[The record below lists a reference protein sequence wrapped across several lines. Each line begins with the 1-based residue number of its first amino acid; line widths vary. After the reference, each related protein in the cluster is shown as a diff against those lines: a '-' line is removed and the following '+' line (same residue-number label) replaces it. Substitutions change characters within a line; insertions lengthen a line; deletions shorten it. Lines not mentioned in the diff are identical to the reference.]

1 VTVLVV
7 AALPEEIVPIRT
19 RLRGVDSVVVAMT
32 GAGRRRA
39 ETDMRAL
46 LASHR
51 PDAWIGAGLAGAATP
66 GIPVGTILVARN
78 VGDPHWSARA
88 LARGGAL
95 PATVVTVDRIAATG
109 REKADF
115 AARGASGDVVAL
127 DMETAGWI
135 AAAALASPAAP
146 GSSGSPPGLV
156 IRVVS
161 DEADE
166 EIPDFV
172 AAASSADGLDR
183 RRIALHALAH
193 PSAVGKLLAMRR
205 RARFCAERLAGFLEV
220 LARRGFDLS

>member
-7 AALPEEIVPIRT
+7 AALPEEFDPIRS
-19 RLRGVDSVVVAMT
+19 LLLGVGVDSVTVAMT

-39 ETDMRAL
+39 ETEMRAL
-46 LASHR
+46 LARHR

-66 GIPVGTILVARN
+66 GIPPGTLLVARN
-78 VGDPHWSARA
+78 AGDPEWSSRV

-95 PATVVTVDRIAATG
+95 PASVVTVDRVAWTG

-115 AARGASGDVVAL
+115 ASRGASGDVVAL
-127 DMETAGWI
+127 DMETAGWL
-135 AAAALASPAAP
+135 AAAG
-146 GSSGSPPGLV
+146 GSAGSPPGLV

-161 DEADE
+161 DAADE

-183 RRIALHALAH
+183 RRIALHALTH